1 VVVLATARSSNQAK
15 PSATWRSI
23 YSSEGLAPSA
33 VLCTAEQS
41 RAPGRRRSLSHSH
54 LAQLSKSHDQ
64 IKSKLTATAA
74 VVWTATDCFG
84 LVVGGSAAAIGPY
97 APLHQDD
104 RGSKSGGGGSKSDS
118 NRDSNSNLCEEKQCL
133 RSCSNSWERMK
144 SQKDY
149 FPLSSPLSQR
159 IRVRRPDAFRLYY

>member
-23 YSSEGLAPSA
+23 YSSEGLAPGA
-33 VLCTAEQS
+33 VLWTAEQS

-84 LVVGGSAAAIGPY
+84 LVVGGSAGVLARTLHSIRTTGGPN
-97 APLHQDD
+97 
-104 RGSKSGGGGSKSDS
+104 GGGGKTLFIRYCS
-118 NRDSNSNLCEEKQCL
+118 NHPTLSILDQTAEREEKL
-133 RSCSNSWERMK
+133 KRLFPSIFTPK
-144 SQKDY
+144 SEDT
-149 FPLSSPLSQR
+149 SPTTG
-159 IRVRRPDAFRLYY
+159 RV